1 MGVALLL
8 LGRWRP
14 GFSTCKEVDTLLYVK
29 PPKNLIN
36 VTVELLFKRQCML
49 WAVPKLP
56 STTPNLAKHFS
67 SSHFGQNTG
76 GKYWEIFP
84 IKRPFCHRQEAIG
97 IWNQWIV
104 SQNDYAHLVLIPTI
118 QPRTHIFP
126 TNCNKH
132 NEAQR
137 AQNSV
142 ATANPTKTRDT
153 EKNVVSLHAHTKLC
167 LLENY
172 QPFLVLFRPL

>member
-1 MGVALLL
+1 MSFYSKGSA
-8 LGRWRP
+8 
-14 GFSTCKEVDTLLYVK
+14 CC
-29 PPKNLIN
+29 
-36 VTVELLFKRQCML
+36 ELFPSLKI
-49 WAVPKLP
+49 LP
-56 STTPNLAKHFS
+56 TPSKTFLSFRSKY
-67 SSHFGQNTG
+67 G